1 MSESWWRLGAIYHI
15 YPRSFQDSNGDGV
28 GDLEGIRRRLD
39 YLVWLGVDAV
49 WISPFYPSPMHDF
62 GYDVADYCGVDPIFG
77 SLEVFDRLVA
87 DVHARGLK
95 LILDFVPNHTSIE
108 HPWFR
113 ESRAGKGDKRDWYIW
128 RDGAPLGGPPNNWL
142 AHFGGA
148 AWTFD
153 EARGQYYHHAFLPEQ
168 PDLNWRNPKVREAMF
183 DVLRFWL
190 RRGADGF
197 RVDVITHLIKDEG
210 LRDNPENPAWTSTRP
225 GVERLLQTHSSDHP
239 QVHEVIAKM
248 RGVLEEFDD
257 RLLIGEI
264 YLPMERLIAYYGENL
279 AGAHLP
285 FNFQLID
292 AAWDA
297 GTIGDLIEAYEAALP
312 EGAWPNWVL
321 SNHDR
326 PRIAARVGEA
336 QARVAAMLLLT
347 LRGSPTLYYGD
358 ELGIGTVEIPPD
370 RIRDPWSLREP
381 ELGVGRDPERTP
393 MQWDEGPF
401 AGFSTVEPWLPL
413 TADWRKRNIAA
424 MRDDPAS
431 MLSLVRALLA
441 ARHAHK
447 SLSLGR
453 WRRFENS
460 PDLLAYERLHDD
472 DHKIIVLNFSAAP
485 QLWPVPSALS
495 GLSVALSTYGDRE
508 REAVATTLFVRA
520 DEGLVLDARACKP
533 AGSAP

>member
-1 MSESWWRLGAIYHI
+1 MSERWWRVGAIYHI

-49 WISPFYPSPMHDF
+49 WISPFYPSPMRDF

-77 SLEVFDRLVA
+77 SLEVFDKLVA

-113 ESRAGKGDKRDWYIW
+113 ESRAAKGDKRDWYIW
-128 RDGAPLGGPPNNWL
+128 RDGAPSGSPPNNWL

-153 EARGQYYHHAFLPEQ
+153 EARGQFYHHAFLPEQ

-239 QVHEVIAKM
+239 QVHAVVAKM

-297 GTIGDLIEAYEAALP
+297 ATIGDLIEAYEAALP

-326 PRIAARVGEA
+326 PRVAARVGEA

-358 ELGIGTVEIPPD
+358 ELGIGKVEIPPD
-370 RIRDPWSLREP
+370 LIRDPGRCASRNSASGATRSEP
-381 ELGVGRDPERTP
+381 RCNGTRARS
-393 MQWDEGPF
+393 Q
-401 AGFSTVEPWLPL
+401 
-413 TADWRKRNIAA
+413 
-424 MRDDPAS
+424 AS
-431 MLSLVRALLA
+431 RGS
-441 ARHAHK
+441 
-447 SLSLGR
+447 
-453 WRRFENS
+453 S
-460 PDLLAYERLHDD
+460 PGCR
-472 DHKIIVLNFSAAP
+472 
-485 QLWPVPSALS
+485 
-495 GLSVALSTYGDRE
+495 
-508 REAVATTLFVRA
+508 
-520 DEGLVLDARACKP
+520 
-533 AGSAP
+533 